1 MAYTMRNP
9 QIKIDPE
16 DLVARIAKM
25 RRMKLTADRQVES
38 NA

>member
-1 MAYTMRNP
+1 MADTMRNP

-16 DLVARIAKM
+16 DLVARLAMM
-25 RRMKLTADRQVES
+25 RRMKLTSDRQVES